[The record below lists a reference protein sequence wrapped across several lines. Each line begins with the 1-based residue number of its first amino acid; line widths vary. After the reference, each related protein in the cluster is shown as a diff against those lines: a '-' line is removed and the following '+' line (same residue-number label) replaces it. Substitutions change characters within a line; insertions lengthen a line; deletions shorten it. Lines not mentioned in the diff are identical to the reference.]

1 QGNPRSSARLVALIV
16 GFLAALALPAG
27 AATVATDKADYA
39 PGENVVI
46 TGSGWEPGET
56 VVLIL
61 HEEPQLDPDLQLT
74 AFADENGDFTNTDFS
89 VDIFD
94 IGVTFTLTATGGSSG
109 LTAETTFSDANP
121 CGNGVLDSGEDC
133 DLGVNNGQAG
143 FCCKNNC
150 TFQPSPNVCRNAVN
164 ECDLAETC
172 TGSSATCPA
181 DAVKSAGTGCTD
193 D

>member
-1 QGNPRSSARLVALIV
+1 MRPTPQAKPRSSACLIALIV
-16 GFLAALALPAG
+16 GFLAALALPAS
-27 AATVATDKADYA
+27 AATVATDKADYH

-74 AFADENGDFTNTDFS
+74 AYADENGDFTNTDFS

-94 IGVTFTLTATGGSSG
+94 IGVTFGLTATGGSSG
-109 LTAETTFSDANP
+109 RTAETTFTDAP
-121 CGNGVLDSGEDC
+121 PPGPVCGNGVVETGEQC
-133 DLGVNNGQAG
+133 DLGANNNQPG

-150 TFQPSPNVCRNAVN
+150 TFSNTSTVCRA
-164 ECDLAETC
+164 A
-172 TGSSATCPA
+172 
-181 DAVKSAGTGCTD
+181 AG
-193 D
+193 